1 MREARAAAVRVS
13 PHLGGLVQSWTGL
26 TGCAG
31 WPIAPTNPQHP
42 LRVRGNPPILFVN
55 SRHDPATSYVW
66 AAHVASVVPRSALLT
81 YAGDGHASY
90 LTSTRVSDTVT
101 GTWSPRSCP
110 PRAAVPVRPSDSS
123 GPLVGRGSAAPPSA
137 AAGSARVSAGVAVV
151 G

>member
-1 MREARAAAVRVS
+1 MATTYGAVREARAAAVRVS

-42 LRVRGNPPILFVN
+42 LCVRGNPPILFVN

-81 YAGDGHASY
+81 YTGDGHTSY
-90 LTSTRVSDTVT
+90 LTSTCVSDTVNRYLVT
-101 GTWSPRSCP
+101 TKLPAPGSRTCP
-110 PRAAVPVRPSDSS
+110 AV
-123 GPLVGRGSAAPPSA
+123 
-137 AAGSARVSAGVAVV
+137 
-151 G
+151 